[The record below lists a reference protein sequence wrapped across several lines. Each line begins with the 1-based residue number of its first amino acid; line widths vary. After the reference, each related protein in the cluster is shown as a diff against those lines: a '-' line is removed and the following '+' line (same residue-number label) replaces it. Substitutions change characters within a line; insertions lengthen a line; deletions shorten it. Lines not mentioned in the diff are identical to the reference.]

1 MGVTVTRAY
10 LAEKIHETLGISRSE
25 ATEIVDQI
33 FLEMGQA
40 LKDVGVLKLSSFG
53 SFRTKRKKPRIGRNP
68 KTMKEAVISER
79 LVVGYYPSKLLKKQM
94 NMAYSSDNG

>member
-40 LKDVGVLKLSSFG
+40 LKDVGDPNEE
-53 SFRTKRKKPRIGRNP
+53 SFRTP
-68 KTMKEAVISER
+68 TS
-79 LVVGYYPSKLLKKQM
+79 
-94 NMAYSSDNG
+94 